1 MRRDLLSFF
10 LFDWAALE
18 RQVWCVM
25 VGLDRTV
32 RFLLL
37 STSTVVLA
45 SRPTAKQHTYSD
57 LFFLSSF
64 PDDIIM
70 GRLGGSSVDTTGQM
84 ASSSTRRCVITKI
97 CVRDLA
103 KPRSFHVDED
113 KTTLVSDV
121 NSILDDDNIDIGT

>member
-1 MRRDLLSFF
+1 
-10 LFDWAALE
+10 
-18 RQVWCVM
+18 
-25 VGLDRTV
+25 
-32 RFLLL
+32 
-37 STSTVVLA
+37 
-45 SRPTAKQHTYSD
+45 
-57 LFFLSSF
+57 
-64 PDDIIM
+64 M

-121 NSILDDDNIDIGT
+121 NSILEDDSIDIGACSIFHMPYLTYSG

>member
-1 MRRDLLSFF
+1 MPSL
-10 LFDWAALE
+10 AAATL
-18 RQVWCVM
+18 RPLRIGM
-25 VGLDRTV
+25 VGGGTV
-32 RFLLL
+32 GGG
-37 STSTVVLA
+37 V
-45 SRPTAKQHTYSD
+45 Y
-57 LFFLSSF
+57 
-64 PDDIIM
+64 DIIM

-121 NSILDDDNIDIGT
+121 NSILDDDSIDIGRYSH